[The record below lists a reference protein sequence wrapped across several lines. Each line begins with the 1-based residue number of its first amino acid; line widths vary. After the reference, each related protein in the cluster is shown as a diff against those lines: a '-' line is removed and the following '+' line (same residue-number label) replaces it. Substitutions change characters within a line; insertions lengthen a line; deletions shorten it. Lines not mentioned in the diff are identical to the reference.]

1 MRILSLDCFSGGP
14 NIIKHFSY
22 IPPATPNEMESI
34 TPAVLVAGAAATIIA
49 MASIHRKIREIVS
62 RNAMRDLSDIYSA
75 MIRVVNKTAADRFL
89 ILGIH
94 NGGRDVTPHSRRYIT
109 IFEEAN
115 NGEVKAIRGD
125 YDKFQVDG
133 SYIQI
138 FRRLMEEKHISGPVS
153 SLAPGMLRDAYEADG
168 LKFYHLFYICYRAR
182 VHFFCSISST
192 ASPMEGPMEWS
203 EISIAVQ
210 KIRSLMM
217 KRRLI

>member
-1 MRILSLDCFSGGP
+1 MVY
-14 NIIKHFSY
+14 SY
-22 IPPATPNEMESI
+22 AAE
-34 TPAVLVAGAAATIIA
+34 VAGAALTIIA
-49 MASIHRKIREIVS
+49 MLAIHRKMREAVS
-62 RNAMRDLSDIYSA
+62 RGAMRDVSDIYEA
-75 MIRVVNKTAADRFL
+75 MIRVINKAGADRFL
-89 ILGIH
+89 ILGLH
-94 NGGRDVTPHSRRYIT
+94 NGGQAIQPHSRRYIT
-109 IFEEAN
+109 IFEEASSA
-115 NGEVKAIRGD
+115 EVKTIRGD
-125 YDKFQVDG
+125 YEKYPVDG
-133 SYIQI
+133 SYIQL

>member
-1 MRILSLDCFSGGP
+1 MVY
-14 NIIKHFSY
+14 SY
-22 IPPATPNEMESI
+22 AAE
-34 TPAVLVAGAAATIIA
+34 VAGAALTIIA
-49 MASIHRKIREIVS
+49 MLAIHRIMREAVS
-62 RNAMRDLSDIYSA
+62 RGAMRDVSDIYEA
-75 MIRVVNKTAADRFL
+75 MIRVINKAGADRFL
-89 ILGIH
+89 ILGLH
-94 NGGRDVTPHSRRYIT
+94 NGGQAIQPHSRRYIT
-109 IFEEAN
+109 IFEEASSA
-115 NGEVKAIRGD
+115 EVKTIRGD
-125 YDKFQVDG
+125 YEKYPVDG
-133 SYIQI
+133 SYIQL
-138 FRRLMEEKHISGPVS
+138 FRKLMDEKSISGPVS